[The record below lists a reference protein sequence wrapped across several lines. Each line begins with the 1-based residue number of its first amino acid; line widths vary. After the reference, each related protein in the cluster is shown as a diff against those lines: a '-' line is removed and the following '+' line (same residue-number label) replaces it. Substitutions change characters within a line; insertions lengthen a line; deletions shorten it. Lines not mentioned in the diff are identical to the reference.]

1 MDISRSRQNMI
12 DGQITVN
19 QIDHPSLLAAMAM
32 MPRERFLPSNL
43 QTLAY
48 SDAVIDLAAGG
59 KMPPPLVQAKLL
71 QAASLAPGDSVLI
84 VAANCGY
91 MAALASQM
99 AGFVYALTQSQDQA
113 DHLSRLAVDLALD
126 NLACGAGDLMTGYPE
141 QGPYQAILVEGSLCN
156 APVALDEQLA
166 DGGCL
171 VYVRQDRVGQL
182 ARRVSHG
189 GYVSEII
196 LEDLNAPL
204 LDEKPEGFSL
214 CA

>member
-19 QIDHPSLLAAMAM
+19 QIDHPSLLAAMAE

-43 QTLAY
+43 QMLAY

-99 AGFVYALTQSQDQA
+99 ADFVYALTQSQAQA

-126 NLACGAGDLMTGYPE
+126 NLACGAGDLMTGYRA
-141 QGPYQAILVEGSLCN
+141 QGPYQVILVEGSLCN

-182 ARRVSHG
+182 ARRVNHG

-196 LEDLNAPL
+196 LEDLNAPI

>member
-19 QIDHPSLLAAMAM
+19 QIDHPALLAAMAM

-43 QTLAY
+43 QMLAY
-48 SDAVIDLAAGG
+48 SDGVIDLAAGG

-71 QAASLAPGDSVLI
+71 QAANLAPSDSVLI

-99 AGFVYALTQSQDQA
+99 AGFVYALTQAQDQA

-126 NLACGAGDLMTGYPE
+126 NLACGAGDPMTGYPE

-182 ARRVSHG
+182 AKRVSHG